1 MSRTRIYSTLEGFEE
16 NYIEFDDT
24 QRWTRSEVMEANN
37 ASEDQTLALL
47 HDRASG
53 CHLEL
58 KDGSIVTDIRSV
70 TGETLD
76 QMFVELIGFIGG
88 AISNY
93 LRNRQVLGNVRVRPW
108 SDSNG
113 TGVAP
118 KSQRS

>member
-1 MSRTRIYSTLEGFEE
+1 MSKTRIYSTLEGFEE

-24 QRWTRSEVMEANN
+24 QRWTRAEVMEANN

-53 CHLEL
+53 CHLVMP
-58 KDGSIVTDIRSV
+58 DGTIVEDPKQI
-70 TGETLD
+70 TGDTLD
-76 QMFVELIGFIGG
+76 RMYVEQIGFVGG

-93 LRNRQVLGNVRVRPW
+93 LRNRQVLGNVRVRPS
-108 SDSNG
+108 SDGNG